1 MNSSISLAIGK
12 VSSAKETSTGMVNRH
27 GAGDG
32 RRIETTLT
40 VELLPQGH
48 QKKEVERCHSESALV
63 FNPYIISADEVL
75 RSRKNDRHND
85 DVIGHQQPSKDST
98 SLASTSN
105 GPAAP
110 RSEIVFNPYN
120 ISADEI
126 TRIRTKNRPDNNI
139 GQQRLAN
146 EVWSRYEP
154 YGMPMRRLE
163 VIFNPY
169 IISADEI
176 LRLRRKDRKDVI
188 GQEQKLDPPAASI
201 RPKQEANTKTA
212 LKSGS
217 SHMITAETNKNTEM
231 KKSQKTGSGVGRP
244 KALGPKLQDTNKTK
258 AKTLPRFTNHAA

>member
-1 MNSSISLAIGK
+1 MNSSRSLAIGK
-12 VSSAKETSTGMVNRH
+12 LSYAREASTG
-27 GAGDG
+27 GE
-32 RRIETTLT
+32 RIKTTLT

-48 QKKEVERCHSESALV
+48 QKKAVERCHSESALV

-75 RSRKNDRHND
+75 RSRKNDRQND

-98 SLASTSN
+98 SLASMSN

-110 RSEIVFNPYN
+110 RSEVVFNPYN

-126 TRIRTKNRPDNNI
+126 TRIRTKNRHNDNI

-154 YGMPMRRLE
+154 DGMPMRRLE
-163 VIFNPY
+163 VTFNPC

-176 LRLRRKDRKDVI
+176 LRFRRKDRKDVI
-188 GQEQKLDPPAASI
+188 EQEQKLDPPAASI
-201 RPKQEANTKTA
+201 RPKQEANMRTA

-217 SHMITAETNKNTEM
+217 SHMITVETNKNTEM

-244 KALGPKLQDTNKTK
+244 IALGPKLQDTNSTK
-258 AKTLPRFTNHAA
+258 VLPRFTSLAA